1 MLYITHPRYL
11 SFAYGF
17 SNTVCLMLFCVGRL
31 HVFSTLASPFLQ
43 FHHPTSTRHPPLLNH
58 GPCRHQLYVPLWGSE
73 EFTIFDDTRACRRE
87 PRRSTRTGVSHPPH
101 RWRNGVT
108 SVPETWKEDTSGL
121 RYVASANQCADDC
134 SGPARE
140 CSVVQRSVG
149 SPLLAVCL
157 YFLPVP
163 FRHPTPLDPH
173 ANPRMMMQT
182 FQYYTE
188 PFAALMH

>member
-1 MLYITHPRYL
+1 MVYITHPRYL

-140 CSVVQRSVG
+140 CSVVQCWVSVACCV
-149 SPLLAVCL
+149 SVFLACSFPPPHPPRPPRESQDDDANVSIL
-157 YFLPVP
+157 TLSRL
-163 FRHPTPLDPH
+163 RH
-173 ANPRMMMQT
+173 
-182 FQYYTE
+182 
-188 PFAALMH
+188 